1 MWSRI
6 LGTTDHWFQWVT
18 HAHHRLGVANWDPFK
33 THWSTHVPSV
43 LPPSWNIWFVT
54 AWLWPLTWLTVSR
67 LSGCFFFYFVR
78 HFVTLFWAVRYKWI
92 NPTTWPEASLF
103 FCHLQWGLSRV
114 CVRVQHVN
122 GTFLS
127 SSLSQCHAEN
137 TKSTYF
143 EQKKKLQ
150 KVFQL
155 TAACFHSMLWF
166 TLCVEVCWLFPSRL
180 TVFKN
185 LGFVL
190 ASKKKKKKRDS
201 HYLVNVFFFIYIHV

>member
-1 MWSRI
+1 MGDPPAPSTWCCELGSVQDPLIHACPISASSKLEHLVCNSMVVTFDLDYSITAFRFFFLFCEALCNFI
-6 LGTTDHWFQWVT
+6 LRSKIQMNKSHD
-18 HAHHRLGVANWDPFK
+18 
-33 THWSTHVPSV
+33 
-43 LPPSWNIWFVT
+43 
-54 AWLWPLTWLTVSR
+54 LTW
-67 LSGCFFFYFVR
+67 GF
-78 HFVTLFWAVRYKWI
+78 TL
-92 NPTTWPEASLF
+92 

-127 SSLSQCHAEN
+127 SSLSPCHAEN

-185 LGFVL
+185 WGFVL
-190 ASKKKKKKRDS
+190 ASKKKKDS
-201 HYLVNVFFFIYIHV
+201 HYLVNVFFFCIYTCIV